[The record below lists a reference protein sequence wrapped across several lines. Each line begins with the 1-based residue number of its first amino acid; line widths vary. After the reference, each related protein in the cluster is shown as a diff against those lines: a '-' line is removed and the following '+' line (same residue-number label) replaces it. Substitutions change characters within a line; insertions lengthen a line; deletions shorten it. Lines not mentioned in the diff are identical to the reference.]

1 MEYLTIEFGR
11 VGAETHLT
19 PREVIRDFIELLD
32 IMCQNPTTDLQE
44 LMASGTVGVA
54 DASAPSNTTPF
65 AEFTI

>member
-1 MEYLTIEFGR
+1 M
-11 VGAETHLT
+11 
-19 PREVIRDFIELLD
+19 IRDFIELLD
-32 IMCQNPTTDLQE
+32 IMCQNPNTDLHE